1 MDLSFLS
8 GVFAS
13 PWDIIKS
20 LVDIAIVAF
29 IFYKIMSL
37 FRNTRAEQLLRGLL
51 ILVVFSVVVSVL
63 RLEMLSWLLE
73 KLWILFIITI
83 PIVFQPELR
92 RVLEQLG
99 RGQFFNLSFSGSSSS
114 AQMPLI
120 ISEVVT
126 AASNLSRS
134 RTGALMVFVR
144 QTGIN
149 EHLESGTAVDALV
162 SSSLLMNIFVPNSP
176 LHDGAAVIR
185 GDRLYKAACVL
196 PLSGNLN
203 LPPELGT
210 RHRAALGISELSD
223 ALVVVV
229 SEETGIISVA
239 EAGKLHRF
247 KDARGL
253 EEFLR
258 QNLLEDEGS
267 RPLEGFLRRWRSDA
281 KKDEG

>member
-20 LVDIAIVAF
+20 LIDIAIVAF
-29 IFYKIMSL
+29 IFYKILRL

-51 ILVVFSVVVSVL
+51 ILVIFSVLVSVL
-63 RLEMLSWLLE
+63 HLDMLSWLME
-73 KLWILFIITI
+73 KLWILFAITI

-99 RGQFFNLSFSGSSSS
+99 RGQLFSLSFSGTT
-114 AQMPLI
+114 AAEPQI
-120 ISEVVT
+120 IAEVVT
-126 AASNLSRS
+126 AAASLSHS
-134 RTGALMVFVR
+134 RTGALIVWGR
-144 QTGIN
+144 NTGIN
-149 EHLESGTAVDALV
+149 EYLESGTLIDSLV
-162 SSSLLMNIFVPNSP
+162 SSSLLINIFVPNTP
-176 LHDGAAVIR
+176 LHDGAVVIR
-185 GDRLYKAACVL
+185 GGRLYKAACVL
-196 PLSGNLN
+196 PLSSNPQ

-239 EAGKLHRF
+239 DAGKLHRF
-247 KDARGL
+247 KDAREL
-253 EEFLR
+253 DDHLR
-258 QNLLEDEGS
+258 QALLKEEDDGL
-267 RPLEGFLRRWRSDA
+267 REGFRRRWRSDA
-281 KKDEG
+281 KKDRQ